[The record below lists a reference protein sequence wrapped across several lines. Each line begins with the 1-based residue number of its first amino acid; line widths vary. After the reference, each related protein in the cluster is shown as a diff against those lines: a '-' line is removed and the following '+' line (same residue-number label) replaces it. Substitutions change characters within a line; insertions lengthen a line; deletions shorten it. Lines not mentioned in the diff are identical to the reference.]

1 MIEKNKA
8 TEFIDTQ
15 NSLNEFVKKLD
26 GNAVIG
32 IDTEFERIRTYY
44 PKLCLIQVASSDSM
58 ACIDCLANLDLSNFW
73 ELIYRE
79 DIEKFIHSG
88 SQDLEIFYLENKSLP
103 QNIFDTQIAASL
115 LGYPMQIGI
124 KNLLMD
130 ELGINIEKSETRSDW
145 SKRPLHPNQLQYAIE
160 DVAHLLELGKS
171 LKQKL
176 KIKGRLEWCKE
187 DCNKMLAT
195 KTGLMAQENAWK
207 KIKGIKKLNS
217 KFQNTA
223 IELSNWREN
232 QSAIK
237 NIPRK
242 WLMDDI
248 EIINVSKMDPQSLN
262 KIKLEPLMNKYMQE
276 SDIENMIET
285 LRNIKNFKKERKR
298 NNKIKMIPN
307 FKLIIEK
314 INTLI
319 IKHAKTLDITQE
331 ALATKKDILLL
342 VQGRENRLNVGWRK
356 SQLNKGIKKI
366 LKQDK

>member
-115 LGYPMQIGI
+115 LG
-124 KNLLMD
+124 
-130 ELGINIEKSETRSDW
+130 
-145 SKRPLHPNQLQYAIE
+145 AIE

-171 LKQKL
+171 LKKKL

-195 KTGLMAQENAWK
+195 KTGLMDQENAWK

-217 KFQNTA
+217 KFQNIA

-314 INTLI
+314 INQLI
-319 IKHAKTLDITQE
+319 IKHAKRLDITQE

>member
-160 DVAHLLELGKS
+160 DVAHLLELGQS
-171 LKQKL
+171 LKKKL
-176 KIKGRLEWCKE
+176 KVKGRLEWCKE
-187 DCNKMLAT
+187 DCNKICLLYT
-195 KTGLMAQENAWK
+195 
-207 KIKGIKKLNS
+207 S
-217 KFQNTA
+217 P
-223 IELSNWREN
+223 S
-232 QSAIK
+232 
-237 NIPRK
+237 PR
-242 WLMDDI
+242 D
-248 EIINVSKMDPQSLN
+248 
-262 KIKLEPLMNKYMQE
+262 
-276 SDIENMIET
+276 
-285 LRNIKNFKKERKR
+285 
-298 NNKIKMIPN
+298 
-307 FKLIIEK
+307 
-314 INTLI
+314 
-319 IKHAKTLDITQE
+319 
-331 ALATKKDILLL
+331 
-342 VQGRENRLNVGWRK
+342 
-356 SQLNKGIKKI
+356 
-366 LKQDK
+366 

>member
-15 NSLNEFVKKLD
+15 NSLNEFVKKL
-26 GNAVIG
+26 NSKAVIG

-103 QNIFDTQIAASL
+103 QNICDTQIAASL

-130 ELGINIEKSETRSDW
+130 ELGINIEKTETRSDW
-145 SKRPLHPNQLQYAIE
+145 SKRPLHPKQLQYAIE

-171 LKQKL
+171 LKTKL
-176 KIKGRLEWCKE
+176 KVKERLEWCEE
-187 DCNKMLAT
+187 DCNKMLTT
-195 KTGLMAQENAWK
+195 KTGLMDQENAWK

-223 IELSNWREN
+223 IELANWREN
-232 QSAIK
+232 QSSRK

-242 WLMDDI
+242 WLIDDK

-262 KIKLEPLMNKYMQE
+262 KIKLEPLINKHMQE
-276 SDIENMIET
+276 SDIENMIKT
-285 LRNIKNFKKERKR
+285 LRNIKNSTNERKR
-298 NNKIKMIPN
+298 DNKYKMIPN
-307 FKLIIEK
+307 YKLIIEK
-314 INTLI
+314 INTFI
-319 IKHAKTLDITQE
+319 TKRAKQLGITQE

-342 VQGRENRLNVGWRK
+342 VQGRESRLDAGWRK
-356 SQLNKGIKKI
+356 SQLSKGIRKI
-366 LKQDK
+366 LN

>member
-26 GNAVIG
+26 GKALIG

-73 ELIYRE
+73 KLLYRE
-79 DIEKFIHSG
+79 DIEKLIHSG
-88 SQDLEIFYLENKSLP
+88 SQDLEIFYLENQSLP

-130 ELGINIEKSETRSDW
+130 ELGISIEKSETRSDW
-145 SKRPLHPNQLQYAIE
+145 SKRPLHSKQLEYAIE
-160 DVAHLLELGKS
+160 DVAHLLELGES
-171 LKQKL
+171 LKKKL
-176 KIKGRLEWCKE
+176 KDKGRLKWCEE
-187 DCNKMLAT
+187 DCNKMMVT
-195 KTGLMAQENAWK
+195 KTGLMDQENAWK

-223 IELSNWREN
+223 IELANWREK
-232 QSAIK
+232 QSARK

-242 WLMDDI
+242 WLIDDA
-248 EIINVSKMDPQSLN
+248 EIINVSKMDLHSLN
-262 KIKLEPLMNKYMQE
+262 KIKLEHLINKHMQE
-276 SDIENMIET
+276 SDIENMINT
-285 LRNIKNFKKERKR
+285 LRTIKNLKKDRKR

-307 FKLIIEK
+307 YKSITEK
-314 INTLI
+314 INTFI
-319 IKHAKTLDITQE
+319 TKKAKQLGITQE

-342 VQGRENRLNVGWRK
+342 VQGRDSRLNVGWRK

-366 LKQDK
+366 LN

>member
-26 GNAVIG
+26 GKAVIG

-44 PKLCLIQVASSDSM
+44 PKLCLIQVASIDSM

-88 SQDLEIFYLENKSLP
+88 SQDLEIFYLENNSLP

-171 LKQKL
+171 LKKKL

-195 KTGLMAQENAWK
+195 KTGLMDQENAWK

-307 FKLIIEK
+307 FKSIIEK
-314 INTLI
+314 INRLI
-319 IKHAKTLDITQE
+319 IKHAKRLDITQE

>member
-8 TEFIDTQ
+8 IEFIDTQ

-26 GNAVIG
+26 GKSLIG

-73 ELIYRE
+73 KLLYRE

-88 SQDLEIFYLENKSLP
+88 SQDLEIFHLENQSLP

-145 SKRPLHPNQLQYAIE
+145 SKRPLHPKQLKYAIE
-160 DVAHLLELGKS
+160 DVAHLLELGES
-171 LKQKL
+171 LKKKL
-176 KIKGRLEWCKE
+176 KDKGRLEWCEE
-187 DCNKMLAT
+187 DCKKMLVT
-195 KTGLMAQENAWK
+195 KTGLMDQENAWK

-217 KFQNTA
+217 RFQNTA
-223 IELSNWREN
+223 IELANWREK
-232 QSAIK
+232 QSARK

-242 WLMDDI
+242 WLIDDT
-248 EIINVSKMDPQSLN
+248 EIINVSKMDLNSLN
-262 KIKLEPLMNKYMQE
+262 KIKLEHLINKHMQE
-276 SDIENMIET
+276 TDIENMINT
-285 LRNIKNFKKERKR
+285 LRTIKNLKKDRKR

-307 FKLIIEK
+307 YKSITEK
-314 INTLI
+314 INTFI
-319 IKHAKTLDITQE
+319 SKKAKQLGITQE
-331 ALATKKDILLL
+331 ALATKKDILMF
-342 VQGRENRLNVGWRK
+342 VQGRDSRLDAGWRK

-366 LKQDK
+366 LN